1 MNGTAGRVSRVRKRR
16 RKIEQTRSKDQGGLV
31 FSLLGP
37 LEARL
42 DGEPLLLGGG
52 RQRSLLAVLLLH
64 ANESVSRERLIES
77 VWGAERPSTIAAALN
92 VHLSKVRKLLAA
104 GGTDAALVTEP
115 HGYVLRID
123 PERLD
128 LHRFERL
135 LRDGRQALLAGDLD
149 DAARTLDRAL
159 ALWRGPPLAELALDP
174 SIDAAIARLC
184 ELRLSGLED
193 RFEAGLLL
201 GRHAE
206 LVPELEG
213 FVREHPLH
221 ERARA
226 QLMLALYRSGRQSD
240 ALQTYRE
247 ARRLLA
253 EELGLEPG
261 PELRGLEKAIL
272 VQDPSLVGS
281 EERRSRRRG
290 GPRRLVATGLAL
302 AATFAVLS
310 IGPSRPQSPRADV
323 VLAQASDVA
332 VIQPETNKV
341 VARVPVG
348 SSPALIREGDGS
360 VWVADRMD
368 LTVTEIDP
376 ESRRVMRTIGI
387 GFSPDDIA
395 AQNGTVWAFDKE
407 DRVLARLGETQTWDR
422 FEHPEFGA
430 VDQMAVDDDAV
441 WLAGGTRLIR
451 VDAATGEITSNDSL
465 AGGVDGLAIGGDD
478 VWAVSRSSEAVLRID
493 PLTSEIRDR
502 IPLGDNS
509 ERATQPLVIS
519 ADSKFVWVLNEDTA
533 TVTKIDPTLHDVV
546 ETYRLGVGRSSL
558 ALATGEGAAWV
569 SNAFDGTLT
578 RIDAVTSEVASIS
591 VSAHARPKGVT
602 VAGGL
607 VWVSV
612 DDDRA

>member
-1 MNGTAGRVSRVRKRR
+1 
-16 RKIEQTRSKDQGGLV
+16 LV

-37 LEARL
+37 LEVRL
-42 DGEPLLLGGG
+42 DGEPLPLGGG

-64 ANESVSRERLIES
+64 ANETVSRERLIEA

-149 DAARTLDRAL
+149 DAAQTLDRAL

-174 SIDAAIARLC
+174 SVDAAIARLC

-201 GRHAE
+201 GTHAE

-247 ARRLLA
+247 ARRRLA

-272 VQDPSLVGS
+272 VQDPSLAGP
-281 EERRSRRRG
+281 EERSSRRRP
-290 GPRRLVATGLAL
+290 GPRRLVAGSLAV
-302 AATFAVLS
+302 AATVALLS
-310 IGPSRPQSPRADV
+310 LGPSRPQSPRVDV
-323 VLAQASDVA
+323 VLARANDVA
-332 VIQPETNKV
+332 AIQP
-341 VARVPVG
+341 
-348 SSPALIREGDGS
+348 
-360 VWVADRMD
+360 
-368 LTVTEIDP
+368 
-376 ESRRVMRTIGI
+376 
-387 GFSPDDIA
+387 
-395 AQNGTVWAFDKE
+395 
-407 DRVLARLGETQTWDR
+407 
-422 FEHPEFGA
+422 
-430 VDQMAVDDDAV
+430 
-441 WLAGGTRLIR
+441 
-451 VDAATGEITSNDSL
+451 
-465 AGGVDGLAIGGDD
+465 
-478 VWAVSRSSEAVLRID
+478 
-493 PLTSEIRDR
+493 
-502 IPLGDNS
+502 
-509 ERATQPLVIS
+509 
-519 ADSKFVWVLNEDTA
+519 
-533 TVTKIDPTLHDVV
+533 
-546 ETYRLGVGRSSL
+546 
-558 ALATGEGAAWV
+558 
-569 SNAFDGTLT
+569 
-578 RIDAVTSEVASIS
+578 
-591 VSAHARPKGVT
+591 
-602 VAGGL
+602 
-607 VWVSV
+607 
-612 DDDRA
+612 